1 MKKYIW
7 ESKNWHKFEY
17 DHKIIMEL
25 LSKARLAQGNLLG
38 KVSSL
43 DIRLETEAQ
52 AEILVEEAVRTAE
65 IEGMKLN
72 REAVRSSVAVKLGL
86 PHVVGMKT
94 ERNADGLIDVLL
106 DAIRFH
112 NKPLTLKRLN
122 GWQAALFP
130 TGYSGLHKIRAG
142 ELRGNAPMRVV
153 SGPLG
158 REKIHFEAPPQPQ
171 MKNEVN
177 LFLNWWNNS
186 FRKTDGIL
194 RAAAAHLRF
203 VTIHPYE
210 DGNGRL
216 ARALTDMA
224 LAQDEKSNIRF
235 YSLSSQIMKRRNDY
249 YSILEK
255 IQNCRTDITN
265 WFVWFLDTFTKA
277 VEDSQNIVANVFRK
291 AEFWKRHIRT
301 ILNERQRKV
310 IEKLFESYPEG
321 FKYGLTTRKYVS
333 IAKTSRATAFR
344 EMDDLKEKGIIR
356 YVGGKGRSVRYEI
369 NWKV

>member
-7 ESKNWHKFEY
+7 ESKNWHKLEY

-25 LSKARLAQGNLLG
+25 LSKARLVQGNLLG

-52 AEILVEEAVRTAE
+52 AEVLVEETVRTAE

-72 REAVRSSVAVKLGL
+72 RDSVRSSVAVKLGL
-86 PHVVGMKT
+86 PHGVGIKT

-112 NKPLTLKRLN
+112 DKSLTLKRLS

-130 TGYSGLHKIRAG
+130 TGYSGLHKIRTG

-153 SGPLG
+153 SGHIG
-158 REKIHFEAPPQPQ
+158 REKIHFEAPPQMQ
-171 MKNEVN
+171 MKNEIK
-177 LFLNWWNNS
+177 LFIDWWNNS
-186 FRKTDGIL
+186 FGKTDGIL

-224 LAQDEKSNIRF
+224 LAQDEKCNVRF
-235 YSLSSQIMKRRNDY
+235 YSLSSQIMKERNEY
-249 YSILEK
+249 YTILEK
-255 IQNCRTDITN
+255 VQNCRQDVTK

-277 VEDSQNIVANVFRK
+277 VEDSQNIIASVFRK
-291 AEFWKRHIRT
+291 VEFWKEHTHT

-310 IEKLFESYPEG
+310 IEKLFESGLEG
-321 FKYGLTTRKYVS
+321 FKGGLTTRKYVN

-344 EMDDLKEKGIIR
+344 EMDDLKKKGIIR
-356 YVGGKGRSVRYEI
+356 YIGGKGRSVSYDI
-369 NWKV
+369 DWKS